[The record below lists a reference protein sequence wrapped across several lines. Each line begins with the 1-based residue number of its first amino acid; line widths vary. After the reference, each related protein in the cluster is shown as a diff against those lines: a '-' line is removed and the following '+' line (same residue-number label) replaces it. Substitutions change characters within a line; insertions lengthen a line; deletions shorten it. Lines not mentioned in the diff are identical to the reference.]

1 MRTRIKAIRA
11 TITAFFI
18 LLFVEKKNVSVNQ
31 MIDWKLASIAFLIL
45 VILYL
50 LGSQKR
56 KSGFSATL
64 SKKPEESCPQEFRML
79 GPTICVKD

>member
-1 MRTRIKAIRA
+1 MDLKLVAI
-11 TITAFFI
+11 T
-18 LLFVEKKNVSVNQ
+18 L
-31 MIDWKLASIAFLIL
+31 LIL

-50 LGSQKR
+50 FTFQKK

-64 SKKPEESCPQEFRML
+64 SKKPEENCPPEFRML